1 MKFLITGAGGQ
12 LGQSLQARL
21 KMSEVQVIALE
32 RNQLDITDVSKVK
45 DCIEF
50 HKPDVV
56 INTSAYTNVEQ
67 AEKHPELVFLV
78 NKQGPTNLAQACQ
91 KINSRFVHFSSD
103 YVFSGISKEAW
114 KVNSETVPLS
124 VYGKSKLAGEE
135 GVMHCY
141 PEKSIVIRTAWL
153 YSPFGKNFYK
163 TILNLALNDDRQ
175 VTVVDDQIGQPT
187 NSLDLTDLTLDAI
200 FKKVPSGIYHG
211 TNSGAASWYDFAIQ
225 IFQLANADTSR
236 VVPIRTHDFGS
247 QVPRPIY
254 SVLDNSSWLDVG
266 ISPLGPWERS
276 VSNSFSRVLE
286 SLG

>member
-12 LGQSLQARL
+12 LGQSLRERL
-21 KMSEVQVIALE
+21 KMSEIQIVALE
-32 RNQLDITDVSKVK
+32 RNQLDITDVSRVR
-45 DCIEF
+45 DCMAF

-67 AEKHPELVFLV
+67 AEKNSELVFLV
-78 NKQGPTNLAQACQ
+78 NKQGPINLAQACQ
-91 KINSRFVHFSSD
+91 EINSRFVHFSSD
-103 YVFSGISKEAW
+103 YVFSGMSNEAW
-114 KVNSETVPLS
+114 GVNSETVPLS

-135 GVMHCY
+135 AVMHFY

-153 YSPFGKNFYK
+153 YSPFGKNFFK
-163 TILNLALNDDRQ
+163 TILNLALNDDQQ

-187 NSLDLTDLTLDAI
+187 NSLDLADLTLDAI
-200 FKKVPSGIYHG
+200 FKDAPAGVYHG

-236 VVPIRTHDFGS
+236 VVPIKSHDFDS
-247 QVPRPIY
+247 RVPRPTY
-254 SVLDNSSWLDVG
+254 SVLDNSSWLEVG
-266 ISPLGPWERS
+266 ITPLGPWEKS
-276 VSNSFSRVLE
+276 VSKSFSRVLE